1 LVTVDVVVPNV
12 AVVTEELVTVEEVE
26 FVVVRP
32 VAEELV
38 SFPFLVDAANAVKL
52 ISVGKVEFVVRLVVE
67 EPVSFTAL
75 VELLVC
81 VELVDLVEFVPF
93 TCGR

>member
-26 FVVVRP
+26 FVV
-32 VAEELV
+32 
-38 SFPFLVDAANAVKL
+38 
-52 ISVGKVEFVVRLVVE
+52 RLVVE

-75 VELLVC
+75 LELLVC